1 MDWTRNNLDLV
12 RELTWTHVQLAI
24 LPIVLSFV
32 LALPLGWLANRTP
45 LLRSVVITTGSLL
58 YTIPSLP
65 LFVILPLILGT
76 RVLDATNLVV
86 ALTIYGVAIMTRSA
100 ADALA
105 SVDATTIDASVA
117 VGFSPTARFLR
128 VELPLAGPVLL
139 AGIRVV
145 SVSTIAL
152 VSVGVI
158 IGSQN
163 LGFLFQ
169 NGKQRGILEEVVV
182 GILISLLLA
191 LVFDVII
198 VLIGRLLMPWN
209 RPDRHTKGSGPSSS
223 VSRLA
228 DQAQALA
235 ARSGGG
241 G

>member
-1 MDWTRNNLDLV
+1 MDWTLANLDLIRDV
-12 RELTWTHVQLAI
+12 TWTHVQIAI

-45 LLRSVVITTGSLL
+45 LLRSIVITAGSLL

-117 VGFSPTARFLR
+117 VGFSPAARFLR

-158 IGSQN
+158 IGSRN
-163 LGFLFQ
+163 LGFLFA
-169 NGKQRGILEEVVV
+169 NGKQRGILEEVDV

-191 LVFDVII
+191 LVFDVVI

-209 RPDRHTKGSGPSSS
+209 RKDPTARSSISGFASKSQQLATRAVGPS
-223 VSRLA
+223 
-228 DQAQALA
+228 Q
-235 ARSGGG
+235 GGET
-241 G
+241 